1 MTKDDKNMVKNVII
15 FCVIFSIVFT
25 GYRIISLTSKNDN
38 ESAEKEQVLDNKTVV
53 DNKSV
58 IDNVSEK
65 NNRISSVEN
74 QAVEESITKESS
86 KFTGIADPLDEID
99 MLLYQAGIKGD
110 FDDVKRYVA
119 MGADINTSNKNGD
132 TIINSIMAM
141 KEVNMDITNCFRYLL
156 IKGAKTDKRNEE
168 GYTPLLNHLKNELF
182 NEQLLD
188 ILLKYKADINQT
200 DYDGKSP
207 LHYAAASGE
216 LNRVKYFVEHGSNI
230 NPKDRDGITPL
241 HIATVDK
248 NYDIV
253 SYLLSK
259 KADKLSKDMNGVN
272 PFDIAK
278 ASGDVDLLKIYGITD
293 ADIERDKRFNE
304 LKKALEIAK
313 DKPAV
318 KEISNNVLKGYMNK
332 AVITGSG
339 NSSIGGRFVGE
350 NPTPLIVS
358 LYFGYD
364 NISKALVNAGA
375 DINKAGGYPYYTPL
389 MAAVSLDN
397 IDMVNYLVERG
408 ADVNYRSKNDGMSAI
423 NCASSK
429 NIAEILLQVKADPNN
444 SYGAECISPLQQAV
458 INNNYD
464 LAEILIKYKA
474 DVNYVDCSLYKP
486 VIAHAID
493 TGNPALIKLL
503 LDNGAG
509 VMTEVGEDLKT
520 TVLQYAEQKGNP
532 EIINM
537 IKEKAA
543 KSQPEKKIDNKV
555 NNSLIK
561 NNISGNNIKN
571 NEKKIENKIENK
583 KPAVKS
589 NTGSKW
595 DNASVTN
602 DINNVYNQIRSQMN
616 KNVLNNQNKNN
627 VKNNDNKSSDTTNQ
641 QMDEIDN
648 IMNSITNEL

>member
-1 MTKDDKNMVKNVII
+1 MTKDDKHMVKNVII

-25 GYRIISLTSKNDN
+25 GYRIISLTSKNDT
-38 ESAEKEQVLDNKTVV
+38 EKAEKEQI
-53 DNKSV
+53 
-58 IDNVSEK
+58 IDNISIADNSSD
-65 NNRISSVEN
+65 NNSNILGNAVEN
-74 QAVEESITKESS
+74 NQISKEDGLVKVKENN

-119 MGADINTSNKNGD
+119 MGADINTLDKNGN
-132 TIINSIMAM
+132 TIINSIMIM
-141 KEVNMDITNCFRYLL
+141 KNVNMDITNCFRYLL
-156 IKGAKTDKRNEE
+156 IKGAETDKRNEE
-168 GYTPLLNHLKNELF
+168 GYTPLLNHLRSGLF

-207 LHYAAASGE
+207 LHYAVTSGDIK
-216 LNRVKYFVEHGSNI
+216 RVKYIVEHGSNV
-230 NPKDRDGITPL
+230 NVKDRDGITPL

-259 KADKLSKDMNGVN
+259 KADKLSKDMNDVS

-278 ASGDVDLLKIYGITD
+278 ASGDVDLLKIYGISE
-293 ADIERDKRFNE
+293 ADIEKDKRFNE
-304 LKKALEIAK
+304 LKKELELAK
-313 DKPAV
+313 GKPAV
-318 KEISNNVLKGYMNK
+318 KEISNNVLNGYMNK
-332 AVITGSG
+332 PVITGSG

-408 ADVNYRSKNDGMSAI
+408 AEVNYRSKNDGMSAI

-429 NIAEILLQVKADPNN
+429 NIAEILLQVNADPNN
-444 SYGAECISPLQQAV
+444 AYGSECISPLQQAV

-464 LAEILIKYKA
+464 LAEVLIKYKG

-493 TGNPALIKLL
+493 TGNPALVKLL

-520 TVLQYAEQKGNP
+520 TVLQYAEQKRNP
-532 EIINM
+532 VIIDM

-543 KSQPEKKIDNKV
+543 KSKPEKKIDNKI

-561 NNISGNNIKN
+561 NNVSGSNIKS
-571 NEKKIENKIENK
+571 NEKKIENKIDNK
-583 KPAVKS
+583 KPAVNN

-627 VKNNDNKSSDTTNQ
+627 DNKSNSNTNQ

-648 IMNSITNEL
+648 IMNSITDEL